1 MLEHFPVW
9 CATQAAVGRES
20 LPDVFVGKGLPTYNH
35 ICACIQGVCRV
46 PNSHRYAA
54 AKNALGLIH
63 TAALDRVLVDV
74 VGRESLPDVFAGKG
88 LPTYNHICAC
98 IQGAEFP
105 IHTAM
110 LRRKTLSA

>member
-35 ICACIQGVCRV
+35 ICACIR
-46 PNSHRYAA
+46 
-54 AKNALGLIH
+54 
-63 TAALDRVLVDV
+63 
-74 VGRESLPDVFAGKG
+74 
-88 LPTYNHICAC
+88 
-98 IQGAEFP
+98 GAEFP
-105 IHTAM
+105 IHTAI

>member
-35 ICACIQGVCRV
+35 ICACIRGVCRV

-63 TAALDRVLVDV
+63 IAAFDGVLVDV
-74 VGRESLPDVFAGKG
+74 VHFLAHDRFRFDELRVIAFFPNLVGALGFVMSL
-88 LPTYNHICAC
+88 
-98 IQGAEFP
+98 E
-105 IHTAM
+105 
-110 LRRKTLSA
+110 